1 MNQTVNDLTNEL
13 KHEVTQGLE
22 RLQTLRDEVRVRLH
36 LAGMDVKD
44 RWNELEPHLLDAER
58 AAQQFSDASKA
69 KLTQA
74 LERLESFR
82 SSLTEAK
89 PEAKPDEPHSLALLP
104 RCSSGATIPPQRPGP
119 NSWLKPEAV
128 THPRLKSG
136 AVNSR

>member
-1 MNQTVNDLTNEL
+1 MNQTVSNLTNDL

-44 RWNELEPHLLDAER
+44 RWNELEPHLLDAET

-69 KLTQA
+69 KLAQA

-82 SSLTEAK
+82 SSLTDAK
-89 PEAKPDEPHSLALLP
+89 PEAKPEEPKSLAL
-104 RCSSGATIPPQRPGP
+104 SATVQLGRDHSATAP
-119 NSWLKPEAV
+119 NPWLKPGGHFPADAAP
-128 THPRLKSG
+128 PR
-136 AVNSR
+136 R